1 VIIYEGSFS
10 ESTVLAYRL
19 HEGDVLQQ
27 VNVLLVLACHLCLV
41 MAVVV
46 HCKFEHKKSRDISGE
61 NLKAIIEEGSAV
73 VANKETFEQQHGCK
87 LVG

>member
-1 VIIYEGSFS
+1 
-10 ESTVLAYRL
+10 
-19 HEGDVLQQ
+19 
-27 VNVLLVLACHLCLV
+27 

-46 HCKFEHKKSRDISGE
+46 HCNFEHKKSQDISGE

-73 VANKETFEQQHGCK
+73 VANQETFEQQHGCK